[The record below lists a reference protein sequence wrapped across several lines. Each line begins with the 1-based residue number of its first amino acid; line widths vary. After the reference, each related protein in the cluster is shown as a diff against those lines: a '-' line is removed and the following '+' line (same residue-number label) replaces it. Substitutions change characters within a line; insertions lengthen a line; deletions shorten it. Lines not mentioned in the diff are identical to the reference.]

1 VTIRRTISLV
11 LLVLL
16 AAPAN
21 ARADENISK
30 RMWFAENKGK
40 LVVST
45 SFTELFDKE
54 AYKALSSGFD
64 TTVILRAYVYEN
76 ETGVPVSFT
85 IATLR
90 AIYDLWDEEYRVRIV
105 DARGKRNWKFKSK
118 ADALKAMTEMDSFP
132 LANLGKIDIGEKYY
146 CEIVVELNPVS
157 EERLA
162 EMRRWLTKRAGST
175 SIDSSSSFFGSFVSV
190 FVNPKLQGAD
200 NVIKLTSQP
209 FFRVQDE

>member
-1 VTIRRTISLV
+1 MPRRTIA
-11 LLVLL
+11 LVLL
-16 AAPAN
+16 AVLAAPAT
-21 ARADENISK
+21 ARADEKISK

-45 SFTELFDKE
+45 SFTELFDKR

-64 TTVILRAYVYEN
+64 TTVILRAYVYEK
-76 ETGVPVSFT
+76 ESGAPVAFT

-105 DARGKRNWKFKSK
+105 DTRGKRNWKFKSK
-118 ADALKAMTEMDSFP
+118 ADALKAMTEIDSFP
-132 LANLGKIDIGEKYY
+132 LAKLGKIDVGEVYY
-146 CEIVVELNPVS
+146 CEMVVELNPVS

-175 SIDSSSSFFGSFVSV
+175 SIDGNSSFFGSFVSV

-209 FFRVQDE
+209 FYRVDP

>member
-1 VTIRRTISLV
+1 VTLRRTIAFL
-11 LLVLL
+11 LL
-16 AAPAN
+16 AMFAAPGS
-21 ARADENISK
+21 ARADEEITK

-45 SFTELFDKE
+45 SFTELFDKD

-64 TTVILRAYVYEN
+64 TTVILRAYVYEK
-76 ETGVPVSFT
+76 ETGVPVAFT
-85 IATLR
+85 MATLR

-118 ADALKAMTEMDSFP
+118 ADALKAMTEIDSFP
-132 LANLGKIDIGEKYY
+132 LAKLGKVTIGEKYY
-146 CEIVVELNPVS
+146 CEMTVELNPVS

-209 FFRVQDE
+209 FYRVDE

>member
-1 VTIRRTISLV
+1 MTSRRIIAF
-11 LLVLL
+11 VLL
-16 AAPAN
+16 AMVAAPEA
-21 ARADENISK
+21 ARADDVISK

-64 TTVILRAYVYEN
+64 TTVILRAYVYEKQ
-76 ETGVPVSFT
+76 TKVPVAFT
-85 IATLR
+85 MATLR

-105 DARGKRNWKFKSK
+105 DTRGKRNWKFKSK
-118 ADALKAMTEMDSFP
+118 ADALKAMTEIDSFP
-132 LANLGKIDIGEKYY
+132 LAKLGKIAIGEKYY
-146 CEIVVELNPVS
+146 CEMVVELNPVS

-200 NVIKLTSQP
+200 NVIKLKSQP
-209 FFRVQDE
+209 FYRVDE